1 MPIAPYPVG
10 EVEAAKAVSFFV
22 REVLQ
27 MHTATVI
34 LGDIFLMFLAAKL
47 AGELFERLRQP
58 AVIGELLAGMLI
70 GPYALGLI
78 GLPTAGM
85 IELFHGEAGAR
96 EGLDVIY
103 EVLAELGVIILLFV
117 VGLETRLSD
126 ILRVGMRAGAVAV
139 AGIVVPFAL
148 GFAHIQTIGHPTIE
162 AMFVATAMVATSVGI
177 TARVLADL
185 GHLQSREA
193 RIILGAAVIDDILAM
208 VILATVSA
216 VGQSGGVSV
225 VTIAVIRSEE
235 RRVGKECRS
244 RWSPYH

>member
-103 EVLAELGVIILLFV
+103 EVLAELGVVILLFV

-126 ILRVGMRAGAVAV
+126 ILRVGMRAGAVARSEE
-139 AGIVVPFAL
+139 
-148 GFAHIQTIGHPTIE
+148 H
-162 AMFVATAMVATSVGI
+162 TSE
-177 TARVLADL
+177 
-185 GHLQSREA
+185 LQSRQYLVCRLLLEKKKT
-193 RIILGAAVIDDILAM
+193 ILLS
-208 VILATVSA
+208 TYTS
-216 VGQSGGVSV
+216 S
-225 VTIAVIRSEE
+225 
-235 RRVGKECRS
+235 
-244 RWSPYH
+244 